1 MNWKSNK
8 KLRTAVLAGVL
19 ALNFGSVN
27 NVYADGIIGQGNYS
41 WDKNWSITLSYDL
54 GNPYETTTRT
64 YLEYTASTGK
74 LVYHKIE
81 YDDDQHTSDHTY
93 ITLGDAKTILG
104 GMSEEDILDIV
115 DDAIHNVQ
123 GDQTVNG
130 SQDITGDQTV
140 EGEQTVNGGQT
151 VTGGLLLFL
160 KSNKKWA
167 ANAAQT
173 EMNNDER
180 GI

>member
-1 MNWKSNK
+1 MNIKSNK
-8 KLRTAVLAGVL
+8 LKTAVLASVL
-19 ALNFGSVN
+19 ALNFGLVN

-41 WDKNWSITLSYDL
+41 WDRDWSISLSSNHQTGGGSGSSVAATISY
-54 GNPYETTTRT
+54 R
-64 YLEYTASTGK
+64 ASTG
-74 LVYHKIE
+74 LLYLN
-81 YDDDQHTSDHTY
+81 QHRVSESDSGMDTSNNS
-93 ITLGDAKTILG
+93 IVLGDAKTILG

-151 VTGGLLLFL
+151 VTGGFYFFN
-160 KSNKKWA
+160 NKV
-167 ANAAQT
+167 
-173 EMNNDER
+173 
-180 GI
+180 